1 MAIHGSGEGL
11 FLKGLN
17 CGCALLI
24 GFVVVIVILIAIGS
38 MNS

>member
-11 FLKGLN
+11 FMKGLN

-24 GFVVVIVILIAIGS
+24 GFVVFIVILVAIAT